1 MFSSI
6 AFREVTFYQ
15 GGSPVLS
22 PLFFIMDERFPLFYQ
37 IICIILTAL
46 FVWSFVIARE
56 PRQWRRLYQSM
67 FCKAEDF
74 SVNKNKEIDETLK
87 KYGII
92 ISMIFLMADVGFFLW
107 GASYQDRKEHESMS
121 VEERLRVEEQQKI
134 QGATQL
140 LPRN

>member
-1 MFSSI
+1 
-6 AFREVTFYQ
+6 
-15 GGSPVLS
+15 
-22 PLFFIMDERFPLFYQ
+22 MDERFPLFYQ

-67 FCKAEDF
+67 FSRAEDF

-92 ISMIFLMADVGFFLW
+92 ISMIFLVADVGFFLW
-107 GASYQDRKEHESMS
+107 GASYQDRKERESLS
-121 VEERLRVEEQQKI
+121 VEEKLRIEEQQKI
-134 QGATQL
+134 QGATQYM
-140 LPRN
+140 PGK